1 MKSVIKVG
9 TRLDIMGHKQ
19 TVKDIVVEFY
29 DEKDASSIQF
39 ITQGDDGS
47 MDLHYLGSLA
57 RDIQGGFITIIPE
70 N

>member
-29 DEKDASSIQF
+29 DKENPLVKF

-47 MDLHYLGSLA
+47 MDIRTLGGLA
-57 RDIQGGFITIIPE
+57 GDIAGGFITIIPE